1 MAAIVLGLY
10 GKVPA
15 HGDFIDRDL
24 PVEFIRGWDD
34 WLQQGVSNSRER
46 LGEDWLELYL
56 TSPIWRFV
64 LSSGAVDEQVWAGVL
79 VPSVDSV
86 GRYFPL
92 TLAASLP
99 PRTGLTNFCLQ
110 NDHWFRAIESAAF
123 GALEDGL
130 TVDQISEQLSD
141 VTAPRIS
148 AVQGFG
154 SDNIVVQTDD
164 FRAALA
170 MQLDA
175 QVDKNYDSSS
185 LWFSAYS
192 EPPMQQLLLAGGLP
206 SADQYTAM
214 IDNNWQQWGW
224 DVAGNS
230 LS

>member
-1 MAAIVLGLY
+1 MESFTLGLY

-24 PVEFIRGWDD
+24 PVEFIRSWDD

-46 LGEDWLELYL
+46 LGDEWLNLYL
-56 TSPIWRFV
+56 TSPIWRFM
-64 LSSGAVDEQVWAGVL
+64 LSAGTIDEQVWAGVL

-92 TLAASLP
+92 TIATCLPARTALA
-99 PRTGLTNFCLQ
+99 TYCLQ
-110 NDHWFRAIESAAF
+110 NDKWFRDVESAAYA
-123 GALEDGL
+123 ALEDGL
-130 TVDQISEQLSD
+130 SADQISEQLLD
-141 VTAPRIS
+141 VAKPQIS

-154 SDNIVVQTDD
+154 SDNIVVATDD

-170 MQLDA
+170 LHLDA

-185 LWFSAYS
+185 LWFSAFA
-192 EPPMQQLLLAGGLP
+192 EPPTQQLLLAQGLP
-206 SADQYTAM
+206 TADQYTAM
-214 IDNNWQQWGW
+214 IDSSWQQWGW

-230 LS
+230 LA